1 MNLIN
6 FNTSNPNKSHFESHS
21 ESINSHSKSHLQRP
35 HSENPIPKIPSIFE
49 LNPPV
54 GSSQLDLDRWFSSI
68 SINWWYLI
76 PSGFP
81 MVFLWFSYW
90 KTQKTTTEFE
100 NRATKIK
107 ASPPAPASE
116 LRTQQIWRQRFHRMF
131 LGVCGDFMGFHG
143 DFMEIYDDL
152 VIWFYYLPWFPAQTS
167 DLEWLEMWKKQIWF
181 LRLKYIWDFH
191 SYKMNWN
198 LWLNEN
204 RFKYCKIPGFIQISV
219 LSGASTPSGIKFV
232 PWFCGKITSLKGGT
246 IFRFS

>member
-1 MNLIN
+1 MISD
-6 FNTSNPNKSHFESHS
+6 T
-21 ESINSHSKSHLQRP
+21 I
-35 HSENPIPKIPSIFE
+35 
-49 LNPPV
+49 
-54 GSSQLDLDRWFSSI
+54 WFS
-68 SINWWYLI
+68 Y
-76 PSGFP
+76 GFP
-81 MVFLWFSYW
+81 MVFLLKDPKNHHWVW
-90 KTQKTTTEFE
+90 KPSHEDQGVSSGAGI
-100 NRATKIK
+100 RAAHT
-107 ASPPAPASE
+107 ADLAAEVPSNVSGSV
-116 LRTQQIWRQRFHRMF
+116 WW
-131 LGVCGDFMGFHG
+131 FHG